1 MPILLNSLPI
11 FRDNTKDMPLL
22 SVIIPTHNR
31 VDILEQCLA
40 HLEKQ
45 TIADNIEVIVVND
58 VQDDKFNALSAKT
71 DWQIPIYFE
80 TISPCHQGVARNHG
94 VQKAQSSTCL
104 FIGDDIF
111 LKSDVC
117 AVHQNVHSNHST
129 PIAVLGKTDWDPNMT
144 ITPVMKWL
152 MQSGWQFGY
161 PQISKYAHGIIPKN
175 MQHQF
180 TYTSHISVPTD
191 IALRTPFNPDSTMYG
206 WEDIEWGM
214 QLRENGVQVFFE
226 PDAMAH
232 HHHMITM
239 KDSLK
244 RMETIGESAVIMEQ
258 STPGFD
264 RVPHGI
270 KRIGYEIFSRFPTMA
285 GKHRAAFLRGIKRAS
300 IS

>member
-1 MPILLNSLPI
+1 MINVMPSI
-11 FRDNTKDMPLL
+11 

-31 VDILEQCLA
+31 ANILEKCLKS
-40 HLEKQ
+40 LEVQSTAKE
-45 TIADNIEVIVVND
+45 IEVIVIND
-58 VQDDKFNALSAKT
+58 VPNDKEYERLANSS
-71 DWQIPIYFE
+71 WQIPISFE
-80 TISPCHQGVARNHG
+80 TISPCHQGVARNAG

-117 AVHQNVHSNHST
+117 AVHQNIHSNHST
-129 PIAVLGKTDWDPNMT
+129 PVAVLGEIDWDPNMT

-152 MQSGWQFGY
+152 MESGWQFGY
-161 PQISKYAHGIIPKN
+161 PQISEYAHGKIPKN
-175 MQHQF
+175 IQHQF

-191 IALRTPFNPDSTMYG
+191 IALRTPFNPDSIMYG

-214 QLRENGVQVFFE
+214 RLSENGVQVFFE

-244 RMETIGESAVIMEQ
+244 RMEVIGESAVIMEQ
-258 STPGFD
+258 STPDFD
-264 RVPHGI
+264 RVPHGV
-270 KRIGYEIFSRFPTMA
+270 KRIAYTICSKLPTMA
-285 GKHRAAFLRGIKRAS
+285 GRHRKAFLKGISKG
-300 IS
+300 ISS

>member
-1 MPILLNSLPI
+1 MKPKVSI
-11 FRDNTKDMPLL
+11 
-22 SVIIPTHNR
+22 IIPTHNR
-31 VDILEQCLA
+31 AHILEQCLR

-45 TIADNIEVIVVND
+45 TIADQIEVIVIND
-58 VQDDKFNALSAKT
+58 IPNDKEYERVANSSWQLTLS
-71 DWQIPIYFE
+71 FE

-117 AVHQNVHSNHST
+117 AVHQNIHSNHST
-129 PIAVLGKTDWDPNMT
+129 PVAVLGETDWDPNMT

-152 MQSGWQFGY
+152 MESGWQFGY
-161 PQISKYAHGIIPKN
+161 PQLSEYAHGIIPKN
-175 MQHQF
+175 IQHQF

-214 QLRENGVQVFFE
+214 QLRKNGVQVFFE

-244 RMETIGESAVIMEQ
+244 RMEVIGESAVIMEQ

-264 RVPHGI
+264 RVPHGW
-270 KRIGYEIFSRFPTMA
+270 KRIAYEVAAKLPTMA
-285 GKHRAAFLRGIKRAS
+285 GRHRKAFLKGMRNT
-300 IS
+300 